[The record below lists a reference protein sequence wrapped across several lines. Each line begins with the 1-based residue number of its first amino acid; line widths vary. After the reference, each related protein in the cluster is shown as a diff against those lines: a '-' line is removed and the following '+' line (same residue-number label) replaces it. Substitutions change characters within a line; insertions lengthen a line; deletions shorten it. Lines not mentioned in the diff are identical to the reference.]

1 MAIKMENKCNKT
13 PNANNKYMD
22 HVYCHPT
29 ESKNYIRAN
38 NNAGGGGG
46 AASVANTDYL
56 ALIKEN
62 KQLRAMLILH
72 LDLIQAQSD
81 QLQVKDKQL
90 AAQNEEIDGLRSK
103 NQQLETQVQ
112 ELQKQLQ
119 RHIKRTANSP
129 PPLAKIQRKAEP
141 MLASRVSPVT
151 AATVAAPGGQNIIG
165 ECNGKLISKIIL
177 HRVSLPDHSPNST
190 TTGTS
195 DTTSEA
201 DDSAASKTQAEQ
213 DENDDYAEE
222 EDDGD
227 MEEAG
232 ETTGNTTE
240 DSNDV
245 VSIHSKPIEQ
255 QRMSPI
261 HVTRGA
267 KPMRQLAIPVTT
279 VPAATNATM
288 SVVPSL
294 VPTVTTTTTT
304 TQVCVTP
311 PTPSRGKQMPLM
323 LWHAPDLQSD
333 ESASCE
339 SLGELSDQVYYLILN
354 FVILFITSFLFQ
366 RSMVASPASP
376 KIENQSKKAKNITT
390 HSLRSSTHLQTQLRQ
405 NKTRRCGYLSTDR
418 MYCTRA
424 WEDEEIVTDGYEF
437 MKEEVEAL
445 HADAPMLEIP
455 KWTEHELTVSYC
467 IEGTENLSDEA
478 FLKRHEK
485 LELAEKRRKKWDVQ
499 QIREQRRIEKL
510 KRRHCKDEIQI
521 PPDQQPLLSFYPQ
534 PDAIQTICFT
544 NDLPVQ
550 AFGELVPKLSALNDF
565 DLPWLDALNSARTPG
580 SAATGSIVTLAHSQT
595 GSNVSSA
602 QGQQQLLNST
612 FVFVKKRKRQQS
624 GTTGG
629 TVGAQTPRQRGAL
642 RRVAAITATP
652 AAAAVMPEQTVIAQP
667 AMTETALATA
677 STTLP
682 NRNLSTVTSEKV
694 SEGPS
699 K

>member
-1 MAIKMENKCNKT
+1 MENKCNKT

-29 ESKNYIRAN
+29 ESKNYIRAS

-90 AAQNEEIDGLRSK
+90 ATQNEEIDGLRSK

-177 HRVSLPDHSPNST
+177 HRVSMPDHSPNST

-195 DTTSEA
+195 DSTSEA
-201 DDSAASKTQAEQ
+201 DDSTTSKTHAEQ
-213 DENDDYAEE
+213 DENDDYAEDD
-222 EDDGD
+222 DDGD
-227 MEEAG
+227 LEETV
-232 ETTGNTTE
+232 ESTGNSSE

-245 VSIHSKPIEQ
+245 VSVHSKPVVQ
-255 QRMSPI
+255 QRMSPV

-267 KPMRQLAIPVTT
+267 KPMRQLAAPITI
-279 VPAATNATM
+279 VPATTNATT
-288 SVVPSL
+288 SVVPAL
-294 VPTVTTTTTT
+294 VPTITTTAST

-323 LWHAPDLQSD
+323 LWHAPDMQSD

-339 SLGELSDQVYYLILN
+339 SLGELSDQ
-354 FVILFITSFLFQ
+354 

-376 KIENQSKKAKNITT
+376 KVENQATKAKNITT
-390 HSLRSSTHLQTQLRQ
+390 HSLRSSAHLQTQLRQ
-405 NKTRRCGYLSTDR
+405 NKSRRCAYISTDQ

-424 WEDEEIVTDGYEF
+424 WEDEEIVADGYEF

-445 HADAPMLEIP
+445 QADAPMLEIP

-550 AFGELVPKLSALNDF
+550 AFGELVPKLSALYDF
-565 DLPWLDALNSARTPG
+565 DLPWLDALNSVRTPG
-580 SAATGSIVTLAHSQT
+580 SAATGSIVTLVQSQA
-595 GSNVSSA
+595 GASVSTA

-629 TVGAQTPRQRGAL
+629 AGGVQTTRQRGAL
-642 RRVAAITATP
+642 RRAAAITATP
-652 AAAAVMPEQTVIAQP
+652 VAATVTPEQTVIAQP
-667 AMTETALATA
+667 AIAETATATA
-677 STTLP
+677 TSTMAI
-682 NRNLSTVTSEKV
+682 RNLSTVTNEKASEAT
-694 SEGPS
+694 S

>member
-1 MAIKMENKCNKT
+1 MENKCNKT

-46 AASVANTDYL
+46 AASVANADYL

-141 MLASRVSPVT
+141 MLTSRMSPVT
-151 AATVAAPGGQNIIG
+151 TATVAPPGGQNIIG

-245 VSIHSKPIEQ
+245 VSVHSKPLEQ
-255 QRMSPI
+255 QIMSPI
-261 HVTRGA
+261 HVARGA
-267 KPMRQLAIPVTT
+267 KPIRQLTTPVTT
-279 VPAATNATM
+279 VPATTNASM
-288 SVVPSL
+288 PVVPSL
-294 VPTVTTTTTT
+294 VPTITTTTTT

-339 SLGELSDQVYYLILN
+339 SLGELSDQ
-354 FVILFITSFLFQ
+354 

-405 NKTRRCGYLSTDR
+405 NKSRRCAYISTDQ

-424 WEDEEIVTDGYEF
+424 WEDEEIVADGYEF

-565 DLPWLDALNSARTPG
+565 DLPWLDALNSTRTPG
-580 SAATGSIVTLAHSQT
+580 SSATGSIVTLAQSQA
-595 GSNVSSA
+595 GSNLSSA

-629 TVGAQTPRQRGAL
+629 TGGAQTTRQRGAL
-642 RRVAAITATP
+642 RRAAATTATP

-677 STTLP
+677 SSALSS
-682 NRNLSTVTSEKV
+682 RNLSTVTNEKV

>member
-1 MAIKMENKCNKT
+1 MPVKMENKCNKT

-38 NNAGGGGG
+38 SNAGGGGG
-46 AASVANTDYL
+46 AASMANADYL

-103 NQQLETQVQ
+103 NIQLETQVQ

-141 MLASRVSPVT
+141 MLTSRVSPVT
-151 AATVAAPGGQNIIG
+151 AATVAAPAGQNIIG

-201 DDSAASKTQAEQ
+201 DDSATSKAHAEQ

-222 EDDGD
+222 EDDCD

-245 VSIHSKPIEQ
+245 LSVHSKPLI
-255 QRMSPI
+255 QRRTSPV
-261 HVTRGA
+261 HLTRGA
-267 KPMRQLAIPVTT
+267 KPMRQLVTPVTT
-279 VPAATNATM
+279 IPATTNVSMT
-288 SVVPSL
+288 VVASL

-339 SLGELSDQVYYLILN
+339 SLGELSDQV
-354 FVILFITSFLFQ
+354 
-366 RSMVASPASP
+366 
-376 KIENQSKKAKNITT
+376 
-390 HSLRSSTHLQTQLRQ
+390 
-405 NKTRRCGYLSTDR
+405 
-418 MYCTRA
+418 
-424 WEDEEIVTDGYEF
+424 
-437 MKEEVEAL
+437 
-445 HADAPMLEIP
+445 
-455 KWTEHELTVSYC
+455 
-467 IEGTENLSDEA
+467 
-478 FLKRHEK
+478 
-485 LELAEKRRKKWDVQ
+485 
-499 QIREQRRIEKL
+499 
-510 KRRHCKDEIQI
+510 
-521 PPDQQPLLSFYPQ
+521 
-534 PDAIQTICFT
+534 
-544 NDLPVQ
+544 
-550 AFGELVPKLSALNDF
+550 
-565 DLPWLDALNSARTPG
+565 
-580 SAATGSIVTLAHSQT
+580 
-595 GSNVSSA
+595 
-602 QGQQQLLNST
+602 
-612 FVFVKKRKRQQS
+612 
-624 GTTGG
+624 
-629 TVGAQTPRQRGAL
+629 
-642 RRVAAITATP
+642 
-652 AAAAVMPEQTVIAQP
+652 
-667 AMTETALATA
+667 
-677 STTLP
+677 
-682 NRNLSTVTSEKV
+682 
-694 SEGPS
+694 
-699 K
+699 